1 VAAMARVHRI
11 VLSVGVVFFL
21 SCQTSWATK
30 AYVTDSFRISLR
42 RGPGTEAKILKF
54 VPSGLP
60 VEVLETQDGWCRVRL
75 SDGEE
80 GIMEGWAL
88 SRYLIH
94 RLPWEDQAKNLMA
107 QNAKL
112 KEELA
117 QIDKK
122 WQATLLQEQQ
132 LNKDIKERY
141 ESTRKRAEQLDEEN
155 DTLRASRSKK
165 WFTTGG
171 LVLFS
176 GLLVGLFMGKNPGSR
191 RLSF

>member
-1 VAAMARVHRI
+1 MARVHRM
-11 VLSVGVVFFL
+11 VLSVGFMLFL
-21 SCQTSWATK
+21 TCQTSWATK

-54 VPSGLP
+54 VPSGIP
-60 VEVLETQDGWCRVRL
+60 VEVFETQDGWCRVRL
-75 SDGEE
+75 TDGEE
-80 GIMEGWAL
+80 GVLEGWVL
-88 SRYLIH
+88 SRYLVD

-107 QNAKL
+107 ENAKL

-117 QIDKK
+117 RIDKK
-122 WQATLLQEQQ
+122 WEATLLQEQQ
-132 LNKDIKERY
+132 LNKDIKEKY

-155 DTLRASRSKK
+155 DSLRASRSKK

-171 LVLFS
+171 LVMFS
-176 GLLVGLFMGKNPGSR
+176 GLLVGLFMGKQPGRR

>member
-1 VAAMARVHRI
+1 MARVHRI

-21 SCQTSWATK
+21 TCQTSWATK

-42 RGPGTEAKILKF
+42 QGPGTEAKILKF

-60 VEVLETQDGWCRVRL
+60 VEIFETHDSWCRVRL

-80 GIMEGWAL
+80 EIMEGWVL
-88 SRYLIH
+88 SRYLID

-112 KEELA
+112 KGELA

-122 WQATLLQEQQ
+122 WQATLLEEQQ

-141 ESTRKRAEQLDEEN
+141 ESTRKKAEQLDEEN

-176 GLLVGLFMGKNPGSR
+176 GLLVGLFMGKHPGSR

>member
-1 VAAMARVHRI
+1 MARVHRI

-75 SDGEE
+75 SGGEE
-80 GIMEGWAL
+80 EIMEGWVL
-88 SRYLIH
+88 SRYLVD

-165 WFTTGG
+165 WFTAGG

-176 GLLVGLFMGKNPGSR
+176 GLLVGLFMGKHPGSR